1 VNEGVNQT
9 FGVNLKYYQGHNAST
24 QYSKEEKEKMEK
36 AKIKDNSASDAEG
49 VWTFKPEFGSEAKQY
64 SNSSNDGNNVV
75 F

>member
-24 QYSKEEKEKMEK
+24 QYSKEEKEKIEK
-36 AKIKDNSASDAEG
+36 TSDAEG
-49 VWTFKPEFGSEAKQY
+49 VWTLKPEFGSEAKQY

>member
-1 VNEGVNQT
+1 MNEGVNQT

-24 QYSKEEKEKMEK
+24 QYSKEEKD
-36 AKIKDNSASDAEG
+36 KIKDNSASDAEG
-49 VWTFKPEFGSEAKQY
+49 VWTLKPEFGSEAKQY